1 MIDVQHFDYARDA
14 RFTLDQLYNLVPT
27 TKLPDFV
34 NNRSISLSVQDIA
47 TVFANAFGTLSYVN
61 SVGQY
66 GYIASADSNKAFA
79 TALMT
84 AGLTMG
90 SFLNISNSPT
100 DRAKFFDLLDAAI
113 INLEKSLINSNF
125 TGFNATT
132 QSTLPGMPAS
142 APQINPALTK

>member
-1 MIDVQHFDYARDA
+1 M
-14 RFTLDQLYNLVPT
+14 
-27 TKLPDFV
+27 
-34 NNRSISLSVQDIA
+34 
-47 TVFANAFGTLSYVN
+47 N

-79 TALMT
+79 TALT
-84 AGLTMG
+84 TTGLTMG

-132 QSTLPGMPAS
+132 QSTLPGMPTA